1 MSATLLLF
9 KWFICMFYTRWA
21 RSICLFVC
29 LFVCQHFVDSSVCG
43 TMACHWM
50 YQFISAFGLQWSQHR
65 IGLRICALIARLYRT
80 RWQVT
85 WVICKTW
92 ELLVWDWMLL
102 NTFQEKTWQRSLRR
116 SVCSKAST
124 VGFFT
129 HSRYCTLAFKKV
141 QEVSCTTVFSGA
153 SFRFS
158 RRPGVQYVWHESWRW
173 TTLSLNFLRDSVK
186 ESEGR
191 SLTTL

>member
-1 MSATLLLF
+1 MGELDRLYLWILIWMGVSIMRMLF
-9 KWFICMFYTRWA
+9 GLHVSYIVVIQMIYLYVLHA
-21 RSICLFVC
+21 RSICLFVCLFVNLFVC

-50 YQFISAFGLQWSQHR
+50 YQFISALGLQWSQHR

-124 VGFFT
+124 VGFSHT
-129 HSRYCTLAFKKV
+129 PDIVL
-141 QEVSCTTVFSGA
+141 
-153 SFRFS
+153 
-158 RRPGVQYVWHESWRW
+158 
-173 TTLSLNFLRDSVK
+173 
-186 ESEGR
+186 
-191 SLTTL
+191 